1 MEKLI
6 LEVKGGP
13 KSAVYMLLFSGLLMP
28 VLGVIFIILSQMK
41 RSTHAVYTGVSGTMS
56 YAGSFGGGYVVSEEA
71 RTVMIVAG
79 IVLIGLGIAILSGIP
94 SISKTTIKVFDNHIE
109 GCIYIPIIIGVARKD
124 FLFQYSEISGMQ
136 NVKNVLVIHSAGKVK
151 RIALKDEQTVMQVVQ
166 AIQQATM

>member
-13 KSAVYMLLFSGLLMP
+13 KSAVYMLLLSGLMMP
-28 VLGVIFIILSQMK
+28 ILGVVVIILSQMK
-41 RSTHAVYTGVSGTMS
+41 RSTHAVYTGVPGAMS

-94 SISKTTIKVFDNHIE
+94 SISKTTIKVFENHIE

-124 FLFQYSEISGMQ
+124 FLFQYSEISGIQ
-136 NVKNVLVIHSAGKVK
+136 NVKNVLVIHSFGKVK
-151 RIALKDEQTVMQVVQ
+151 RIALKDEQAVMQVIQ
-166 AIQQATM
+166 AIQQATR

>member
-1 MEKLI
+1 
-6 LEVKGGP
+6 
-13 KSAVYMLLFSGLLMP
+13 MP

-41 RSTHAVYTGVSGTMS
+41 RSTHAVYTGVSGAMS
-56 YAGSFGGGYVVSEEA
+56 YAGSYGGGYVVSGEA
-71 RTVMIVAG
+71 RMVMIVAG
-79 IVLIGLGIAILSGIP
+79 IVLIGLGIAILAGIP

-136 NVKNVLVIHSAGKVK
+136 NVLVIHSAGKVK
-151 RIALKDEQTVMQVVQ
+151 RIALKDEQTVLQVVQ